1 VAEKTSEQS
10 ASKKERI
17 AVDKKST
24 HTQSWKTVPD
34 LMTPRDVKNA
44 DGKNAFSA
52 GCSQNIQWF
61 HLLFVRYIYWNAR
74 SNSSE
79 LHAFI

>member
-1 VAEKTSEQS
+1 LTTDTVAEKTSEQS

-44 DGKNAFSA
+44 DGKML
-52 GCSQNIQWF
+52 SQLDVVKISNGFIYY
-61 HLLFVRYIYWNAR
+61 LLGIYIGMLEAI
-74 SNSSE
+74 
-79 LHAFI
+79 L